1 MLGQRIS
8 GMMGSGVSHVGQAV
22 SITDPANAAIITVSA
37 VTGWQLYHKIRGKK
51 EMGIGD
57 YALGASLSYIGYLFV
72 RGVIK
77 Y

>member
-1 MLGQRIS
+1 MLGQRVQS
-8 GMMGSGVSHVGQAV
+8 MMGSGTSHVGQVV

-37 VTGWQLYHKIRGKK
+37 VTGWQLYQKIRGKK

-57 YALGASLSYIGYLFV
+57 YALGASLGYIGYLFV
-72 RGVIK
+72 RGVMQ